1 MPHITAKLH
10 EDHRKVEQIFKKLK
24 NTTDRAEKTRLDLCN
39 KLKHELLAHAEFE
52 EAVFYPT
59 IRERN
64 GADISEALEEHRQV
78 KSMLEEI
85 EQMEPASAEFMD
97 KIVELEEAVKHHVEE
112 EESELFPV
120 ARKAIEKDEGE
131 QMSQRHDQM
140 VREHM
145 RAAP

>member
-10 EDHRKVEQIFKKLK
+10 EDHRKVAQIFKKLK
-24 NTTDRAEKTRLDLCN
+24 DTTDRAEKTRLDLCN

-85 EQMEPASAEFMD
+85 EQMTPASAEFMD
-97 KIVELEEAVKHHVEE
+97 KIVELDEAVKHHVEADRKRGVRGRRV
-112 EESELFPV
+112 SGGVELGGGG
-120 ARKAIEKDEGE
+120 RITK
-131 QMSQRHDQM
+131 
-140 VREHM
+140 
-145 RAAP
+145 

>member
-10 EDHRKVEQIFKKLK
+10 EDHRKVEQIFRKLK
-24 NTTDRAEKTRLDLCN
+24 DTTDRAEKTRLNLCN

-52 EAVFYPT
+52 EAVFYPA

-64 GADISEALEEHRQV
+64 GADISEALEEHQQV

-97 KIVELEEAVKHHVEE
+97 KILGLEAALKHHVEE
-112 EESELFPV
+112 EENELFPGDM
-120 ARKAIEKDEGE
+120 KAIEKENGKAAG
-131 QMSQRHDQM
+131 
-140 VREHM
+140 RE
-145 RAAP
+145 RGREEV

>member
-10 EDHRKVEQIFKKLK
+10 EDHRKVEQIFKKLRD
-24 NTTDRAEKTRLDLCN
+24 TTDRAKKTRLDLCN

-52 EAVFYPT
+52 EAVFYPA

-64 GADISEALEEHRQV
+64 GADISEALEEHQPV

-97 KIVELEEAVKHHVEE
+97 KILELEEAGKNHVQEE
-112 EESELFPV
+112 DKGRFPGP
-120 ARKAIEKDEGE
+120 RQG
-131 QMSQRHDQM
+131 
-140 VREHM
+140 
-145 RAAP
+145 